1 MKRIVAVFTDKLDQ
15 IKRDRKINRIL
26 RNINIAEDNAQDVL
40 DKLEDEKAA
49 LVEGLPNTEDSVS
62 IIESLSAII
71 DQEEEQRAILH
82 RLGCIRDYLNEDI
95 KTDK

>member
-15 IKRDRKINRIL
+15 IKRDRKIHRIL
-26 RNINIAEDNAQDVL
+26 RNIDIAEDNAHDVL

-49 LVEGLPNTEDSVS
+49 LVEGLPNTEDSKS
-62 IIESLSAII
+62 IIENLSAII

-82 RLGCIRDYLNEDI
+82 RLGYIRDYLNEDI